1 MKSFI
6 VYDSEG
12 FILRTGSCVDSDL
25 EMQAGDNEFVMEGIA
40 DDLIHMIID
49 GKVCNQPEPDQ
60 PTDAELILIVQAN
73 VRARRNQRLL
83 KSDWT
88 QFSDSPLS
96 DSKKE
101 EWATYRQELRDIT
114 ETYPDATSI
123 DDIIWPTKPE

>member
-6 VYDSEG
+6 IYDSDG

-25 EMQAGDNEFVMEGIA
+25 YMQAGDNEFVMEGIA
-40 DDLIHMIID
+40 DDSIHMIIN
-49 GKVCNQPEPDQ
+49 GKVCNHPEPDQ

-88 QFSDSPLS
+88 QFSDSPL
-96 DSKKE
+96 
-101 EWATYRQELRDIT
+101 
-114 ETYPDATSI
+114 
-123 DDIIWPTKPE
+123 

>member
-60 PTDAELILIVQAN
+60 PTDAELILIVQAS
-73 VRARRNQRLL
+73 VACLIHHLQTRYLPATILPFFV
-83 KSDWT
+83 
-88 QFSDSPLS
+88 FSN
-96 DSKKE
+96 
-101 EWATYRQELRDIT
+101 YFR
-114 ETYPDATSI
+114 
-123 DDIIWPTKPE
+123 